1 MRLTQAG
8 TRQDDKTDPAPT
20 PGTSSTLPAIGIVGG
35 IGPEATIDYYRALL
49 AGYAR
54 RVPDGSTPTI
64 TIQSID
70 LQRGLRFLDAGDLEG
85 LTTYLVDAVA
95 ALARAGAGFALL
107 SANSPHVVFDEL
119 ARRVSIPLISIVEAT
134 YAAVRAAGC
143 RRLAL
148 LGTRFTMEGSFYPEV
163 FGRAGLEL
171 AVPEPDERQWLHEK
185 YLGELVPG
193 NFLAETRAGVLELI
207 ERLQTRTK
215 VDGVL
220 LAGTELPLLLRQ
232 EAHHGVPLF
241 DTARIHVERALDV
254 LLEGR
259 SPSAAG
265 TQ

>member
-1 MRLTQAG
+1 VSG
-8 TRQDDKTDPAPT
+8 EP
-20 PGTSSTLPAIGIVGG
+20 SSALPVIGIVGG

-54 RVPDGSTPTI
+54 RVADGSTPTI

-70 LQRGLRFLDAGDLEG
+70 LQRGLAFLDAGDLEG

-107 SANSPHVVFDEL
+107 SANSPHVVFDQL
-119 ARRVSIPLISIVEAT
+119 ASRVSIPLLSIVEAT
-134 YAAVRAAGC
+134 CTAVRAAGC

-148 LGTRFTMEGSFYPEV
+148 LGTRFTMEGSFYPQV

-171 AVPEPDERQWLHEK
+171 AVPEPEERQWLHEK

-193 NFLAETRAGVLELI
+193 NFLPATRAGVLALI
-207 ERLQTRTK
+207 DRLHASAK
-215 VDGVL
+215 VDGVV

-232 EAHHGVPLF
+232 EVHHGVPLF
-241 DTARIHVERALDV
+241 DTARIHVEGALDV
-254 LLEGR
+254 LLAGR
-259 SPSAAG
+259 SPSG
-265 TQ
+265 LR

>member
-1 MRLTQAG
+1 MSVGA
-8 TRQDDKTDPAPT
+8 
-20 PGTSSTLPAIGIVGG
+20 SSTLPAIGIVGG
-35 IGPEATIDYYRALL
+35 IGPEATVSYYRALL

-70 LQRGLRFLDAGDLEG
+70 LQRGLTFLDAGDLEG
-85 LTTYLVDAVA
+85 LTGYLEDAVA
-95 ALARAGAGFALL
+95 ALARSGAGFALL
-107 SANSPHVVFDEL
+107 SANSPHIFFDEL
-119 ARRVSIPLISIVEAT
+119 ARRVSIPLLSIVEAT
-134 YAAVRAAGC
+134 CGVVRAAGC
-143 RRLAL
+143 GRLAL
-148 LGTRFTMEGSFYPEV
+148 LGTRRTMEGSFYPEV
-163 FGRAGLEL
+163 FGRADLEL

-193 NFLAETRAGVLELI
+193 NFLPETRAAVLELI
-207 ERLQTRTK
+207 DRLHARAQ

-220 LAGTELPLLLRQ
+220 LAGTELPLLVRQ

-254 LLEGR
+254 LLEGQ